1 MKKVLAAA
9 FLALLGCGCATV
21 APWEKARLTEP
32 GMRFKQK
39 NPGAFFV
46 THSVITVEQAEGGDG
61 KAGGGCGCR

>member
-1 MKKVLAAA
+1 MLRARLI
-9 FLALLGCGCATV
+9 FLSLLFLSSCASV
-21 APWEKARLTEP
+21 GPWEKARLTEP
-32 GMRFKQK
+32 AMQFKQK